1 MFVLQLS
8 TSSVEQLSPGEAA
21 AIPFFAFL
29 SESPV
34 AEILFSPGW
43 RCFLFN
49 STQLGLCVASGL
61 VDSAQ
66 LCPLAISKDGLPGFM
81 VTPDGNKRGKC
92 VFLKKQEITGNM
104 I

>member
-8 TSSVEQLSPGEAA
+8 TSSVEQVSPGEAA

-34 AEILFSPGW
+34 AEILFFPW

-81 VTPDGNKRGKC
+81 LTPDGNKRG
-92 VFLKKQEITGNM
+92 GNVYF
-104 I
+104 